1 MMKLKQVI
9 IITEGKCCDCY
20 NNTTYTHT
28 HTHVI
33 HLLTGERKLGDGFL
47 DTSTASLEI
56 SCKTLKTR
64 LKSRLTGGNTRLDGL
79 GTLDSIHERAL
90 VIVQLITGE
99 RKLGIDL
106 LDTATARLEGLSNA
120 LSTRT
125 QSLLAIRNTWCDSF
139 STLHGVSESALVIAE
154 SFVEEEHL
162 LGLLVTLNLTVKLG
176 NARTACS
183 PVRSKALSTRCKTLF
198 AFRHTL
204 GLWFERYVSVHNSLS
219 ECVKQYA
226 NN

>member
-1 MMKLKQVI
+1 M
-9 IITEGKCCDCY
+9 
-20 NNTTYTHT
+20 
-28 HTHVI
+28 
-33 HLLTGERKLGDGFL
+33 
-47 DTSTASLEI
+47 
-56 SCKTLKTR
+56 
-64 LKSRLTGGNTRLDGL
+64 
-79 GTLDSIHERAL
+79 
-90 VIVQLITGE
+90 ITGE

-106 LDTATARLEGLSNA
+106 LDTSTARLERLSNA

-125 QSLLAIRNTWCDSF
+125 QSLLAIRYTGSDGF
-139 STLHGVSESALVIAE
+139 TTLHGVSESALVIAE

-176 NARTACS
+176 NTRTACS
-183 PVRSKALSTRCKTLF
+183 PVRSETLGTRCETLF

-204 GLWFERYVSVHNSLS
+204 GLWFERYVS